1 MKIAVSA
8 TSGNLDAQ
16 IDPRFGRCP
25 YFVIVDPE
33 TMKFE
38 TVQNASQ
45 SAPSGAGIQ
54 AAQIVA
60 NKGAEVVLTGNVG
73 PNAFQALSSFGI
85 KIITGALGTVREA
98 VEKFKSGQL
107 TGTSAPT
114 TPMGFGAGGGSGMG
128 MGRGMGRGGGGGGG
142 RGGGRGMGFR
152 RWQTPQY
159 GPQTPINIP
168 VTSAMQPQMTK
179 EQEILMLED
188 QMKTMQQQLTQI
200 KKRLKELKK

>member
-38 TVQNASQ
+38 SVQNVSQ

-85 KIITGALGTVREA
+85 KVITGVLGTVKEA

-107 TGTSAPT
+107 KGTSAPT

-128 MGRGMGRGGGGGGG
+128 MGRGMGRGGG
-142 RGGGRGMGFR
+142 RGGGRGMGFK

-159 GPQTPINIP
+159 GPQAPTNIP
-168 VTSAMQPQMTK
+168 VTPAMQPQMTK
-179 EQEILMLED
+179 EQEIQMLEN

-200 KKRLKELKK
+200 KNRLKELKK